1 MKTFKLIFTLG
12 ILLAACLSSHAQS
25 YKSVSVPIDLKH
37 LRSELKAAPMEFS
50 AAAKSS
56 PKSIVLP
63 WHDGTV
69 GEFFVEESPILD
81 PAFAAQRPDLR
92 TYSVRSVYDPA
103 VTGRITLSDFGL
115 NAFVLTTEGAVVI
128 HPENLF
134 LPFFHK
140 VSLGEENPETS
151 SCATEEGAPAKGK
164 NPAANNAGTAK
175 SNQPNGATRRT
186 FRFAVV
192 GTGEFF
198 LGNGGTV
205 QTAQTAVVNSLNA
218 IQAIYD
224 RDLAIRF
231 TVLTPFIYQDPNTDP
246 FTPGISRTTAA
257 AEAVNANFAQNTYD
271 IGEVFHNS
279 TAGTPPGGNLEGG
292 GIAALNSVCSNNPAG
307 TGFLKAAGWSGSF
320 SNVGAGWVN
329 LAAHE
334 IGHQFGAEHT
344 FNGTGSN
351 CTQAI
356 SETAAYEIASGT
368 TIMSYQGLCEASQN
382 IPGGGTA
389 NHYFHSYSISQML
402 AHVNGGGNCAQTT
415 ATGNTPPVVNANP
428 CGGNYTIPKS
438 TPFVLT
444 GSGVD
449 ANGDAITYTWE
460 QYNEDGN
467 GTPTQGLIGAAA
479 GANPNAP
486 LFRSFP
492 PSPSPTRYFPALT
505 TVVSGAGSDFEAL
518 PSVGRNLTFRLT
530 GRDNNPNGGGMHC
543 SDINLTVS
551 ATAGPFAVT
560 APNGGETWAAGGNVT
575 VTWNNG
581 GSTDFCNNVKIS
593 LSTDG
598 GITYPFVLAASVAN
612 AAGTWTGQVPAGVTG
627 TATARAK
634 VECADNTCVV
644 FYDISN
650 ANFTITSGCQAA
662 SSAICPDAPV
672 TLAQG
677 SAGLNLG
684 LNKGFGSVAV
694 SMNFNVTMA
703 SPTCNVAV
711 RNVAGNGCE
720 IVGNQ
725 IPFGV
730 VQFSVDKTGT
740 YTFTKNLQSNDWNLI
755 SLFQNAY
762 DPAAPCPNFVSST
775 TQATGGGGIQGGNN
789 MTVALTECTTYFLVA
804 SGAFTATAITGAV
817 TFTGPGN
824 VRVVAVA
831 PPATYGYTYAAA
843 NATTG
848 SIVVVNAQSDF
859 TALAPGV
866 YNVYGA
872 SYDANVNPATW
883 VGQTIAGIYAGG
895 ACALFSANF
904 KSVTVTG
911 AGPCNIASAGLTDVQ
926 CNNNNTPNNPA
937 DDFFTF
943 KLNPTGTNLSNNGY
957 TVTGA
962 TVAPNSAAYGAAT
975 TFSRPA
981 GTLGAGNA
989 AITIQDN
996 SSPACQLA
1004 LTVTSP
1010 APVLTVVNT
1019 TGPATCNTNS
1029 GSAIIGGLANGQQYN
1044 INYKLNGTP
1053 ATAGPLT
1060 ADANGQ
1066 VTIPNLGA
1074 GAYTEVFAVPAGAGC
1089 SGGPLTFTLANG
1101 GAPAFTV
1108 AGTNPTTCGGADG
1121 NFTLSGLTA
1130 GTVYSL
1136 SYTANGNA
1144 VAPADRTA
1152 DANGQITVGNLAA
1165 GNYTLINVSLNGCP
1179 GTPANVTLTNA
1190 AAPVYT
1196 ITSTNPTTQGGQDGS
1211 FTIGMTTPNTGYE
1224 YTYTV
1229 DNWTTWSG
1237 FTFSDANGNL
1247 LFSDLGAGVYTNI
1260 IITLNGCASAPMTV
1274 TLNNPPQNFFQD
1286 MDNDGF
1292 SDGTMVFDV
1301 LPPPNFKAAWELI
1314 DTLIDCNDL
1323 NPDEFPGQVWW
1334 QDLDGDGCG
1343 DGTFYIQCA
1352 QPPFCNAAHDM
1363 IVTTGDCNDL
1373 DPNNAPVNVQEICNG
1388 VDDDCDGEIDED
1400 ALPGTFFRDADGD
1413 GYGDP
1418 NSSVVTCPA
1427 PAGYVANYLDCNDNN
1442 PNIRPNA
1449 TDICNGIDDNCNGL
1463 ADDFGDTYVGNVSF
1477 TTQAE
1482 VDAFLPCWAKI
1493 QGKLTIQ
1500 GSGIS
1505 NLHALSNLQEVT
1517 GSVSIQYTAL
1527 TDLEGLNSL
1536 HTVGGIF
1543 TIKTN
1548 NDGGKLQS
1556 LNGLENLQYVGRSFL
1571 VYYNFQ
1577 LTDCCAVHEL
1587 LNTPG
1592 AVGSQG
1598 GSASIFNNKS
1608 GCDSKSQVN
1617 EICEDAQPITLPGA
1631 LTAPATGSNSAL
1643 QEAYTTG
1650 QLVKIAPNPASEQVV
1665 VVFQTGFETGM
1676 LRLFDFSGRQLMES
1690 ELQAGE
1696 TGRSLRLSSWND
1708 GVYILQV
1715 QLDGRVESQRLVIAG
1730 KKD

>member
-1 MKTFKLIFTLG
+1 MKTIKLIFTLG
-12 ILLAACLSSHAQS
+12 YLLAAFLYSQAQT
-25 YKSVSVPIDLKH
+25 YQSVTVPLDLGQ
-37 LRSELKAAPMEFS
+37 LRSELKSAPMEFS

-56 PKSIVLP
+56 PKTIVLP
-63 WHDGTV
+63 WYDGSL
-69 GEFFVEESPILD
+69 GEFFVEESPMLD

-92 TYSVRSVYDPA
+92 TYSVRSVSDQTL
-103 VTGRITLSDFGL
+103 TGRITLSDYGL
-115 NAFVLTTEGAVVI
+115 NAFLLAPQGPVVI
-128 HPENLF
+128 HPEDLF

-140 VSLGEENPETS
+140 VSLGEENPEAGG
-151 SCATEEGAPAKGK
+151 CATEPSAPAKGK
-164 NPAANNAGTAK
+164 KPAASSTGTEK
-175 SNQPNGATRRT
+175 SGQPNGTTRRT

-192 GTGEFF
+192 GTGEFM

-246 FTPGISRTTAA
+246 FTQGIDRTTAA

-279 TAGTPPGGNLEGG
+279 TAGTPPGGGLEGG
-292 GIAALNSVCSNNPAG
+292 GIAALNSVCSNAQAG

-344 FNGTGSN
+344 FNGTGDN
-351 CTQAI
+351 CTAAI
-356 SETAAYEIASGT
+356 SSTAAYEIASGT
-368 TIMSYQGLCEASQN
+368 TVMSYQGICEAAQN
-382 IPGGGTA
+382 IPGGGAA
-389 NHYFHSYSISQML
+389 NHYFHAYSISQML

-415 ATGNTPPVVNANP
+415 ATNNTPPVVNANP

-486 LFRSFP
+486 LFRSYP
-492 PSPSPTRYFPALT
+492 PSSSPTRYFPAVA
-505 TVVSGAGSDFEAL
+505 TVAAGANSDFEAL
-518 PSVGRNLTFRLT
+518 PSVGRNMTFRLT

-543 SDINLTVS
+543 SDINVAVS

-575 VTWNNG
+575 VTWNNA

-627 TATARAK
+627 STTARAK
-634 VECADNTCVV
+634 VECADNACVV

-650 ANFTITSGCQAA
+650 ANFSVTSGCQAA
-662 SSAICPDAPV
+662 SSAICPAAPV

-677 SAGLNLG
+677 AAGLNLG
-684 LNKGFGSVAV
+684 LNKGFGTPASAININVAAASPNCSVAV
-694 SMNFNVTMA
+694 RDA
-703 SPTCNVAV
+703 
-711 RNVAGNGCE
+711 AGTGCQDLQ
-720 IVGNQ
+720 NQ
-725 IPFGV
+725 VPHHA
-730 VQFSVDKTGT
+730 VQFTVDKTGS
-740 YTFTKNLQSNDWNLI
+740 YTFSTTTLQSAGFI
-755 SLFQNAY
+755 VASLFQNAY
-762 DPAAPCPNFVSST
+762 NPAAPCPNFITST
-775 TQATGGGGIQGGNN
+775 SQVNAGGGIQGGFN
-789 MTVALTECTTYFLVA
+789 MTATLMECNTYFMVV
-804 SGAFTATAITGAV
+804 SGGFNPAVITGSV
-817 TFTGPGN
+817 TFTGPGS
-824 VRVVAVA
+824 VRVVNAV
-831 PPATYGYTYAAA
+831 PPANFGYTYAATNAA
-843 NATTG
+843 NGT
-848 SIVVVNAQSDF
+848 IVAVNAQSDF
-859 TALAPGV
+859 TALAPGA

-872 SYDANVNPATW
+872 SHDANVNPATW
-883 VGQTIAGIYAGG
+883 VGQTVNAVYASG
-895 ACALFSANF
+895 ACALFSNNF

-911 AGPCNIASAGLTDVQ
+911 AGPCNIASAGVTDIQ
-926 CNNNNTPNNPA
+926 CSNNNTPNNPA

-943 KLNPTGTNLSNNGY
+943 KLNPTGTNLSTNGY

-962 TVAPNSAAYGAAT
+962 TVAPNSAPYGAAT

-996 SSPACQLA
+996 ANQACQLA
-1004 LTVTSP
+1004 LTVNSP
-1010 APVLTVVNT
+1010 APALAVVNT
-1019 TGPATCNTNS
+1019 ANPATCNTNS

-1044 INYKLNGTP
+1044 IQYKLNGTA
-1053 ATAGPLT
+1053 ATAGPLA

-1066 VTIPNLGA
+1066 LTLPSLGA
-1074 GAYTEVFAVPAGAGC
+1074 GAYTEVFAVPVAAGC
-1089 SGGPLTFTLANG
+1089 VGGPLAFTLANA

-1130 GTVYSL
+1130 NTVYSL

-1144 VAPADRTA
+1144 VAPADQTA
-1152 DANGQITVGNLAA
+1152 NANGQVTVGNLAA
-1165 GNYTLINVSLNGCP
+1165 GNYTLINVSQNGCP
-1179 GTPANVTLTNA
+1179 GTPASVTLTNA
-1190 AAPVYT
+1190 APPAYT
-1196 ITSTNPTTQGGQDGS
+1196 IASTDPTTNGGTDGTI
-1211 FTIGMTTPNTGYE
+1211 TIGMTAASSTFA
-1224 YTYTV
+1224 YTYQV
-1229 DNWTTWSG
+1229 GGQTWNGTS
-1237 FTFSDANGNL
+1237 FSDANGNL
-1247 LFSDLGAGVYTNI
+1247 TFTDLGAGAYTNI
-1260 IITLNGCASAPMTV
+1260 VITLNGCASAPMSV

-1286 MDNDGF
+1286 NDNDGF
-1292 SDGTMVFDV
+1292 SDGTVVFAAV
-1301 LPPPNFKAAWELI
+1301 APPNFKAAWELI

-1343 DGTFYIQCA
+1343 DGTFYIQCG
-1352 QPPFCNAAHDM
+1352 QPAFCNAAHDM

-1373 DPNNAPVNVQEICNG
+1373 DPNNAPVNVPEICNG
-1388 VDDDCDGEIDED
+1388 VDDDCDGQTDED
-1400 ALPGTFFRDADGD
+1400 AQPGTFFRDADGD
-1413 GYGDP
+1413 GFGSP
-1418 NSSVVTCPA
+1418 TSSVVACPA

-1442 PNIRPNA
+1442 PNINPNRP
-1449 TDICNGIDDNCNGL
+1449 DICNGLDDNCNGL
-1463 ADDFGDTYVGNVSF
+1463 VDDFGDTYVGNVSF

-1482 VDAFLPCWAKI
+1482 VDAFLPCWARI
-1493 QGKLTIQ
+1493 EGKLTVQ

-1517 GSVSIQYTAL
+1517 GSVSIQYTSL
-1527 TDLEGLNSL
+1527 TDLEGLDGL
-1536 HTVGGIF
+1536 HTVGGFF
-1543 TIKTN
+1543 TIKAN
-1548 NDGGKLQS
+1548 NDGGKMRS
-1556 LNGLENLQYVGRSFL
+1556 LSGLENLEYVGRSLL

-1592 AVGSQG
+1592 AVGSEG
-1598 GSASIFNNKS
+1598 GSASIFSNKS
-1608 GCDSKSQVN
+1608 GCDSKAQVN
-1617 EICEDAQPITLPGA
+1617 EFCEDGQSVALPGT
-1631 LTAPATGSNSAL
+1631 LSAPANGAP
-1643 QEAYTTG
+1643 QAAFAPG
-1650 QLVKIAPNPASEQVV
+1650 QLAKIAPNPATEHVV
-1665 VVFQTGFETGM
+1665 VVFQTGFETGS
-1676 LRLFDFSGRQLMES
+1676 LRLLDFNGKQLMES
-1690 ELQAGE
+1690 ELEAGE
-1696 TGRSLRLSSWND
+1696 AGRSLRLDSWNS

-1715 QLDGRVESQRLVIAG
+1715 QLDGKVESQRLVIVEER
-1730 KKD
+1730 D